1 MRTPMKTTTLQ
12 QRPLSPRT
20 RQQQQSRLWSMVVLL
35 LFLGP
40 LAVIVGAILCG
51 LARAAKRPR

>member
-1 MRTPMKTTTLQ
+1 MKTTTLQ

-35 LFLGP
+35 LFFP
-40 LAVIVGAILCG
+40 AG
-51 LARAAKRPR
+51 LFGRRDTHCDGNLYFIREVP